1 MLIGTESQKYA
12 LLLRTWEAINTERAL
27 PGVLVSLSEVLLPLV
42 PYDSTAIIAYE
53 EGGRHNLY
61 AMHVPGRPMEEG
73 ETLETYGKRLAKD
86 AEPLSEVRP
95 LVPYPAIPP
104 TDDKLRAEPYV
115 CDDLLE
121 KETWYEHDFHLAAS
135 GVRTYVVILLVVNGK
150 LHGSAVFTRTAP
162 LKFTQQ
168 EISILREVSRPLAV
182 AVANALANEEIRR
195 LRDQLEAENI
205 SLREQL
211 GQAPWFEELVGASVP
226 LLRVR
231 DRVEQVA
238 VTDATVLI
246 TGETGTGKELI
257 ARAIHRR
264 SARAHGP
271 LVKVNCAA
279 IPETLLASELFGH
292 ERGAFTGAI
301 DRRKGRFEQAHGG
314 TLFLDEIGELTPST
328 QVMLLRVLQE
338 REFERLGGSQTLQTD
353 VRLIAATN
361 RDLGEDVRGGRF
373 RGDLYYRLNVFPV
386 HMPALRERTGDI
398 PALVAHFASK
408 HGERFGKK
416 ISRIDRR
423 SIHALQSCAWPG
435 NVRELENAIE
445 RAVILSER
453 GTLTVD
459 RDSLASAPAQA
470 NIGDRLR
477 SQERETIETA
487 LQETAGRVSGVNGAA
502 RRLGMAASTLEFRIK
517 RLGID
522 KFRYRESTAREYA
535 S

>member
-1 MLIGTESQKYA
+1 MLVGTESQKYA
-12 LLLRTWEAINTERAL
+12 LLLRTWEAINKERAL
-27 PGVLVSLSEVLLPLV
+27 PGVLVSLSELLVPLV
-42 PYDSTAIIAYE
+42 PYDGTAIIGFE
-53 EGGRHNLY
+53 ENGRHDLY
-61 AMHVPGRPMEEG
+61 AMHVPEKPMQGG
-73 ETLETYGKRLAKD
+73 ETLETYGKRLAKE
-86 AEPLSEVRP
+86 AQPLKEMRP
-95 LVPYPAIPP
+95 LVPYPAV
-104 TDDKLRAEPYV
+104 DDKSRAEPYV

-121 KETWYEHDFHLAAS
+121 RQSWYEHDVELAAS
-135 GVRTYVVILLVVNGK
+135 GVRAYVCIPLVVTGK
-150 LHGSAVFTRTAP
+150 LRGLAVFTRVDP
-162 LKFTQQ
+162 LKFSSQ
-168 EISILREVSRPLAV
+168 ELSILRDVSRPLAV
-182 AVANALANEEIRR
+182 AVANALANEEIRE

-211 GQAPWFEELVGASVP
+211 GQSPWFEELVGASVP

-238 VTDATVLI
+238 LTDATVLI

-264 SARAHGP
+264 SGRAHGP

-292 ERGAFTGAI
+292 ERGAFTGAL

-361 RDLGEDVRGGRF
+361 KDLAEEVRQRRF
-373 RGDLYYRLNVFPV
+373 RSDLYYRLSVFPI

-423 SIHALQSCAWPG
+423 SIHALQSRTWPG
-435 NVRELENAIE
+435 NVRELENTIE

-453 GTLTVD
+453 GTLMVD
-459 RDSLASAPAQA
+459 RDGLTSSPAQA
-470 NIGDRLR
+470 GIGDQLR
-477 SQERETIETA
+477 AQERETIEAA
-487 LQETAGRVSGVNGAA
+487 LQGTGGRVSGANGAA

-522 KFRYRESTAREYA
+522 KFRYRQPPAREYA